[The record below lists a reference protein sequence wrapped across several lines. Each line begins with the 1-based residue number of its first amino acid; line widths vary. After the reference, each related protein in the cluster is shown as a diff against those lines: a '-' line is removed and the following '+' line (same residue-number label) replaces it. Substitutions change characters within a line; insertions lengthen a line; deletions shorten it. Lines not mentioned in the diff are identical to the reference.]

1 MTDAETDFDVRSD
14 GGSRVFVSISEIM
27 DGGDDLTADV
37 NDALDTLR
45 ERDDVTV
52 TERPRRR

>member
-14 GGSRVFVSISEIM
+14 SGSRVFVSISEIM

-45 ERDDVTV
+45 ERVDVTV

>member
-1 MTDAETDFDVRSD
+1 MTDAETDFDVTSD
-14 GGSRVFVSISEIM
+14 SGSRVFVSISEIM